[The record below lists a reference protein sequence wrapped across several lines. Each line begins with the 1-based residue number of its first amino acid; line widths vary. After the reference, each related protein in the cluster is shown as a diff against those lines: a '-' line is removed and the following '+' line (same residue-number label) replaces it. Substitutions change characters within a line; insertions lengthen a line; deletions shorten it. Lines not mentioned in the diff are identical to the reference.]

1 MWRDDLFQKK
11 AWFES
16 FNEKINLQLDEFY
29 STVTDDTGL
38 NDREQY
44 LYDLVQNQFKM
55 LYELMDHSKE
65 IVDTE
70 LMNTKDAIATRKN
83 ADTQM

>member
-11 AWFES
+11 AWFKS

-29 STVTDDTGL
+29 STVPDDAGL

-44 LYDLVQNQFKM
+44 LYDLAQNQFKM

-65 IVDTE
+65 IIDTE
-70 LMNTKDAIATRKN
+70 LMNTKAAIATRKN

>member
-1 MWRDDLFQKK
+1 MWRKDLFQKK
-11 AWFES
+11 IWFEN

-29 STVTDDTGL
+29 STVPDTDL
-38 NDREQY
+38 NEREQY
-44 LYDLVQNQFKM
+44 LYDMAQNQFKM

-65 IVDTE
+65 IIDTE
-70 LMNTKDAIATRKN
+70 LMNVKDAMETKKN

>member
-16 FNEKINLQLDEFY
+16 FNEKINQQLDEFY
-29 STVTDDTGL
+29 STVPDTGL
-38 NDREQY
+38 NEREQY
-44 LYDLVQNQFKM
+44 LYDTAQNQFKM
-55 LYELMDHSKE
+55 LYELMDHSKDL
-65 IVDTE
+65 INTE
-70 LMNTKDAIATRKN
+70 LTFVEDAIETKKN